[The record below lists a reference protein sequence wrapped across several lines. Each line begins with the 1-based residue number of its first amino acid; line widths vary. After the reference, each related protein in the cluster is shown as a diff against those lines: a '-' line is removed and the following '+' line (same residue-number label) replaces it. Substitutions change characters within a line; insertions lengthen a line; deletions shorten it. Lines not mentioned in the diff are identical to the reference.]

1 MSDVRALSCWV
12 VGLGTCYD
20 GYNLTMLL
28 QIPILLL
35 LIVLNGV
42 FAMAE
47 LALIGARRTR
57 LQAESAKGNKGAE
70 AALNLLQDPGRFLS
84 TVSIGISLIGVLV
97 STIGGDSF
105 VEPLV
110 REFTSLPGVSPYAHS
125 LAIGSVVV
133 TISFISVVIGELVP
147 KRIALASPERLAIA
161 MSRFMTLFAI
171 IAMPVERVLSVA
183 STLVLKLLPIAKA
196 GKVPVSDAEINL
208 LMREGAAAGEFEPAE
223 SSIVQMALR
232 LGDRRIDAIM
242 TPRTQVEL
250 LDLEDGWAV
259 NKEKIRRSHLSRF
272 PVVEGGPE
280 TVVGILQVKDLLALA
295 LEGETIDDIRKV
307 IRPPLYV
314 PNTVPA
320 LRLLE
325 TLKKS
330 GEKLAIVVDEYG
342 DFDGIVTLHDIL
354 QALVGDIATP
364 GEPDDASIVRRDD
377 GSWLIDGLTPIDEVK
392 DVIGLAYLP
401 EEESGDFHTLGGFL
415 MARMKRVPRTAD
427 HILVDGWRFEVV
439 DMDGHRVDKVMVV
452 PPGQTDR
459 IGQ

>member
-1 MSDVRALSCWV
+1 VCNDPEMP
-12 VGLGTCYD
+12 
-20 GYNLTMLL
+20 L

-57 LQAESAKGNKGAE
+57 LQAEAAQGNKGAVS
-70 AALNLLQDPGRFLS
+70 ALKLLQDSGRFLS

-105 VEPLV
+105 VEPLAA
-110 REFTSLPGVSPYAHS
+110 ELALLPGLSPWARP
-125 LAIGSVVV
+125 LAIGLVVL
-133 TISFISVVIGELVP
+133 TISFFSVVMGELVP
-147 KRIALASPERLAIA
+147 KRIALAAPERLAIA
-161 MSRFMTLFAI
+161 MSRFMTVFAI
-171 IAMPVERVLSVA
+171 IAMPAERVLSGT
-183 STLVLKLLPIAKA
+183 STLVLKLLPIPTAS
-196 GKVPVSDAEINL
+196 KVPVDDTEINM

-223 SSIVQMALR
+223 SAIVQMALR
-232 LGDRRIDAIM
+232 LGDRRVDAIM

-250 LDLEDGWAV
+250 LDLDDGWEV
-259 NKEKIRRSHLSRF
+259 NKEKIRTSHLSRF

-280 TVVGILQVKDLLALA
+280 SVVGILQVKDLLALA
-295 LEGETIDDIRKV
+295 LAGETLDIRKA
-307 IRPPLYV
+307 IHPPLYV

-330 GEKLAIVVDEYG
+330 GEKLAILVDEYG

-354 QALVGDIATP
+354 QALVGDIANP
-364 GEPDDASIVRRDD
+364 GEPEDQPIVRRDD
-377 GSWLIDGLTPIDEVK
+377 GSWLIDGLTPIDDVK
-392 DVIGLAYLP
+392 DVIGLHYLP

-415 MARMKRVPRTAD
+415 MAQMKRVPKVAD

-439 DMDGHRVDKVMVV
+439 DMDGHRVDKVLVA
-452 PPGQTDR
+452 PPGQ
-459 IGQ
+459 GGGAGA

>member
-1 MSDVRALSCWV
+1 MCNDPE
-12 VGLGTCYD
+12 
-20 GYNLTMLL
+20 MPL

-57 LQAESAKGNKGAE
+57 LQAEAAQGNKGAVS
-70 AALNLLQDPGRFLS
+70 ALKLLQDSGRFLS

-105 VEPLV
+105 VEPLAA
-110 REFTSLPGVSPYAHS
+110 ELALLPGLSPWARP
-125 LAIGSVVV
+125 LAIGLVVL
-133 TISFISVVIGELVP
+133 TISFFSVVMGELVP
-147 KRIALASPERLAIA
+147 KRIALAAPERLAIA
-161 MSRFMTLFAI
+161 MSRFMTVFAI
-171 IAMPVERVLSVA
+171 IAMPAERVLSGT
-183 STLVLKLLPIAKA
+183 STLVLKLLPIPTAS
-196 GKVPVSDAEINL
+196 KVPVDDTEINM

-223 SSIVQMALR
+223 SAIVQMALR
-232 LGDRRIDAIM
+232 LGDRRVDAIM

-250 LDLEDGWAV
+250 LDLDDGWEV
-259 NKEKIRRSHLSRF
+259 NKEKIRTSHLSRF

-280 TVVGILQVKDLLALA
+280 SVVGILQVKDLLALA
-295 LEGETIDDIRKV
+295 LAGETLDIRKA
-307 IRPPLYV
+307 IHPPLYV

-330 GEKLAIVVDEYG
+330 GEKLAILVDEYG

-354 QALVGDIATP
+354 QALVGDIANP
-364 GEPDDASIVRRDD
+364 GEPEDQPIVRRDD
-377 GSWLIDGLTPIDEVK
+377 GSWLIDGLTPIDDVK
-392 DVIGLAYLP
+392 DVIGLHYLP

-415 MARMKRVPRTAD
+415 MAQMKRVPKVAD

-439 DMDGHRVDKVMVV
+439 DMDGHRVDKVLVA
-452 PPGQTDR
+452 PPGQ
-459 IGQ
+459 GGGAGA